1 MKKVYNKLVRDL
13 IPDII
18 RSKGEKC
25 NTRVLDDKE
34 YLIELNKKL
43 LEEVNEYLDSEDIN
57 EVGDVYEVLLAI
69 IEAKGYSFSEFDKI
83 RNDKTT
89 KRGAFK
95 NKIFLIDTE

>member
-95 NKIFLIDTE
+95 NKIFLIDSE